1 MSQEDNEDNKNYL
14 WDQFKARHIAAV
26 VSETALFSLVMV
38 LALFGNLLVC
48 YAVYRNP
55 RLRCPGNYYIIS
67 LALTDILQASCTM
80 PLSVVFLATSYWP
93 FGTPVCYVGAITK
106 LSLAITSLYTM
117 TLMAL
122 NRYYKIVKPSKYQ
135 AIFKKNFIVITAS
148 VAWAIPI
155 FVVLLVAFVFSEGAK
170 PSPLY
175 AVCLLEYDDIIF
187 SCVYLVFFTPYFIIG
202 FCYYKIYRVV
212 KTHNAN
218 VSWQTSNIEDVK
230 VSKTLF
236 ATVVGFV
243 CLWLP
248 AHIAFFVSTL
258 KGYSYLSRFLSLL
271 AAFLVFTTSCV
282 NPVIYGFMNR
292 AFKSEFQKYL
302 FRRKTHSVAAE
313 TSAQLSG

>member
-1 MSQEDNEDNKNYL
+1 MCREESEGNENCF
-14 WDQFKARHIAAV
+14 WDQFKPRHIAAV

-55 RLRCPGNYYIIS
+55 RLRCPSNYYIIS

-80 PLSVVFLATSYWP
+80 PLAVVFLATRFWP
-93 FGTPVCYVGAITK
+93 FGTPVCYVAAITK
-106 LSLAITSLYTM
+106 LSLVITSLYTM

-148 VAWAIPI
+148 VVWAIAI
-155 FVVLLVAFVFSEGAK
+155 FVVLLVAFVFGEGAK
-170 PSPLY
+170 PSPLH
-175 AVCLLEYDDIIF
+175 AVCVLQFDEITF
-187 SCVYLVFFTPYFIIG
+187 PCVSLVFFTPYFIIG
-202 FCYYKIYRVV
+202 FCYCKIYRVV

-218 VSWQTSNIEDVK
+218 VSWQSSNVEDVK
-230 VSKTLF
+230 VSKTLL

-248 AHIAFFVSTL
+248 AHIIYSVSIL
-258 KGYSYLSRFLSLL
+258 KGYSYFPRIVSLL
-271 AAFLVFTTSCV
+271 ATFLGFTTSCV
-282 NPVIYGFMNR
+282 NPFIYGFMNR
-292 AFKSEFQKYL
+292 AFKSEFKKCL

-313 TSAQLSG
+313 TST